1 MDVKLIRMATGEDL
15 IAEIV
20 EHDEAGIKLKN
31 PCIVLIQPTETSR
44 ANINITHWVP
54 YAADK
59 DFIINNQHVI
69 FMIDPADDLLNNYKA
84 AFSPLILAKS
94 QDIIRAVK

>member
-1 MDVKLIRMATGEDL
+1 MNVKLIRMATGEDL
-15 IAEIV
+15 IAEV
-20 EHDEAGIKLKN
+20 VDTTNHLVVKN

-54 YAADK
+54 YAAEK
-59 DFIINNQHVI
+59 DFEISFNHVI

-84 AFSPLILAKS
+84 AFSPLILAKKPE
-94 QDIIRAVK
+94 IIKSVK

>member
-1 MDVKLIRMATGEDL
+1 MDVKLIRMSTGEDL
-15 IAEIV
+15 IAEV
-20 EHDEAGIKLKN
+20 VDTTTHLKVKN

-54 YAADK
+54 YAAEK
-59 DFIINNQHVI
+59 DFEISFDHVI

-84 AFSPLILAKS
+84 AFSPLILAKKP
-94 QDIIRAVK
+94 DIIKAVK

>member
-1 MDVKLIRMATGEDL
+1 MDVKLIRMSTGEDL
-15 IAEIV
+15 IAEV
-20 EHDEAGIKLKN
+20 VDTTNYLKVKN

-59 DFIINNQHVI
+59 EFEISFDHVI

-84 AFSPLILAKS
+84 AFSPLILAKQ